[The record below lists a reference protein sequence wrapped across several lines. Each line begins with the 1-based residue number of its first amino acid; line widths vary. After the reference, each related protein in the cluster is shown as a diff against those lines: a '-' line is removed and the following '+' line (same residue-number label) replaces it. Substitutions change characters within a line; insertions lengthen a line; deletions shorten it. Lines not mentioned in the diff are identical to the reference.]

1 MLHSAYLGHS
11 YSFMPYIAFLIIL
24 QITYIMQLIPHHF
37 WSHTKLHTVSNTF
50 CQSYSFI
57 PSEALF
63 RHPSSFIPYVT
74 LVDYSP
80 SVLPYVIKDYNP
92 WLNSKFQ
99 TICKIFHLYL
109 VFVPFATLLCH
120 PPNITPYI

>member
-1 MLHSAYLGHS
+1 
-11 YSFMPYIAFLIIL
+11 
-24 QITYIMQLIPHHF
+24 MQHF

-57 PSEALF
+57 PYEALF

-74 LVDYSP
+74 LVDHSP
-80 SVLPYVIKDYNP
+80 SVLPYAIKDYNP

-99 TICKIFHLYL
+99 TICNFFHLFL